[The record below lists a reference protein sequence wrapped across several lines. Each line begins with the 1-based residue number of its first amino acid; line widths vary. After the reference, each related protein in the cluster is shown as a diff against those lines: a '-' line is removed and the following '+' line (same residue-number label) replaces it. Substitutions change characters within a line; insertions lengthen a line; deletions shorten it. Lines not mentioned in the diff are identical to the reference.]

1 MLGVMGRV
9 WLVAKKGCGRTLV
22 VTALFLWGNS
32 AALVDWLATS
42 AGLTLIAAPAHAM
55 VTFSSTGSGNDEI
68 LSASASFNLAVS
80 GTTTQL
86 VVTLTN
92 TGAYNPNDPAD
103 ILTTV
108 FFSLPGDPTLTRV
121 SAVLD
126 TGSTLFFQ
134 GAVTNEPSGNVI
146 GGEWAY
152 KTGLTGA
159 PGGADQGI
167 SSSGLNLFGPH
178 DVFPGPTLGGLEG
191 KPPDGV
197 SWGLTTSVDDSSAYN
212 GGLTRRGFIKN
223 SVVFT
228 LGNVPASLD
237 SSQISNV
244 RFQYGTS
251 SSEPNIVGVAVAVPE
266 SSTFALVSG
275 RLLAIVLLRRRS
287 RPH

>member
-1 MLGVMGRV
+1 MLRVLGRARPV
-9 WLVAKKGCGRTLV
+9 VEGWRAWVCRVASPFLSGNFIVLVG
-22 VTALFLWGNS
+22 
-32 AALVDWLATS
+32 WLAATT
-42 AGLTLIAAPAHAM
+42 GLTVITAPTHAM
-55 VTFSSTGSGNDEI
+55 VTFSGTGSGNNEV

-103 ILTTV
+103 ILTSV

-126 TGSTLFFQ
+126 AGSTLFLG
-134 GAVTNEPSGNVI
+134 GAVTNEPSGNVV

-152 KTGLTGA
+152 KTDLNHA

-167 SSSGLNLFGPH
+167 SATGLNLFGRH
-178 DVFPGPTLGGLEG
+178 DVFPGPTLGGKEG
-191 KPPDGV
+191 TPPDGV
-197 SWGLTTSVDDSSAYN
+197 AWGLTTASDNANAYN

-237 SSQISNV
+237 LSQISNV
-244 RFQYGTS
+244 SFQYGTDLGD
-251 SSEPNIVGVAVAVPE
+251 PNIVAVPE

-275 RLLAIVLLRRRS
+275 GLLAAIVLRRR
-287 RPH
+287 RFR